1 MILNTIQ
8 EEEPIDGPS
17 QKVERE
23 DNDETTSQL
32 KVVYEIK
39 IVCIMDLDMPDG
51 SAVQINWHRG
61 NQTLDTNTKVIKSK
75 RAYFLQ
81 KF

>member
-61 NQTLDTNTKVIKSK
+61 NQTLDTNIKVIKSK